1 MDRYEKGVQLGKGTF
16 ATVYKGRDKQVSV
29 EAVHEAEA
37 AVAACKAS
45 LCVRFA
51 AAATQTNQT
60 VALKIIHPGDRE
72 KVGCRS
78 RSSTSTASAPHSST
92 PRTV

>member
-29 EAVHEAEA
+29 EAAHSSSGRLQGL
-37 AVAACKAS
+37 S
-45 LCVRFA
+45 LCRCA
-51 AAATQTNQT
+51 SATQTNQT

-72 KVGCRS
+72 KVGCCS
-78 RSSTSTASAPHSST
+78 RSSTSTTTPAHSST
-92 PRTV
+92 PHTV